1 LGIYPTKGAMKATGK
16 LIGVLFLTLTAVLMV
31 VNTVS
36 APKKKFISGFLMGSI
51 FLSIGLLVIVAIIY
65 SLLHILF

>member
-1 LGIYPTKGAMKATGK
+1 MKATGK

-36 APKKKFISGFLMGSI
+36 APQKKIISGFLMGSI